1 MPASANSG
9 RGALLAQLEGRIAL
23 NSLLERFRHLRLTV
37 DRLEWQEN
45 DVFCILKKLPIA
57 FEATW
62 SAWLVQG
69 NLPIRSFMM
78 PGTRVLISRYP
89 DFKKRRATH
98 SRVAFFVPAAQI
110 LLLYSAP
117 TSPLPAL

>member
-1 MPASANSG
+1 MPASANSD

-57 FEATW
+57 FEAT
-62 SAWLVQG
+62 
-69 NLPIRSFMM
+69 
-78 PGTRVLISRYP
+78 
-89 DFKKRRATH
+89 
-98 SRVAFFVPAAQI
+98 
-110 LLLYSAP
+110 
-117 TSPLPAL
+117 